1 MHPGQSFTLHFS
13 CSFSARFSK
22 CRGHCDP
29 PCRPCLQLL
38 TRNLLPSPHLGVH
51 SLNSLHSEKLWSTG
65 QDINLPSSQGHVPC
79 SSLSPS
85 QGFPPF
91 FGGMHLRLLLLTPVS
106 PSSLTQDFEHSV
118 QLPHSAHLPSTRR
131 TSVAVLIELS
141 MPFSQEMLPA
151 IAAVKF
157 LIWTRKSEKWPA
169 PGDSFSSISTP
180 AHSGFVSKEG
190 TSMPGRVS
198 FL

>member
-65 QDINLPSSQGHVPC
+65 QDINLPSLQGHVPC

-91 FGGMHLRLLLLTPVS
+91 FGGMHSRILLLTPVS

-118 QLPHSAHLPSTRR
+118 QLPHAAHFPSTRR
-131 TSVAVLIELS
+131 TSLAVLIELS

-169 PGDSFSSISTP
+169 PGDSFSSIVTP

-190 TSMPGRVS
+190 TSTLGRVS